1 MRATLALLLPFTL
14 GLLTCSFALPGEN
27 TADEDIV
34 IVDFEGPDY
43 GNWIVQGD
51 AFGTGPAQGTLPQQ
65 MPVSGYEGKG
75 LVNSYLGGDQATGKL
90 TSPAFVIERPYLS
103 FLIGGGGVDGLAM
116 NLLIDDDIIRSAKG
130 PNVQPGGSELL
141 EWTSWDVADF
151 QGKEA
156 KIEII
161 DDATGGWG
169 HINVD
174 HIVLTNQKKTLV
186 EKDRTIFVD
195 KQFVLFPVK
204 KGVPKR
210 WIRVHIDDHWVQEFF
225 VELCPENQRPDF
237 YANLS
242 VEAWHNKN
250 VKFIIENVFESYQ
263 GLDGILL
270 SDKPVGQIA
279 QDLRNGQIAYG
290 VDVPLYSEYLR
301 PQFHFS
307 PRTGWTNDPNGL
319 VWYNGTWHLFFQHN
333 PWGTDWGNMTWGH
346 ATSPDLLHW
355 TEHANA
361 IHIDPLGTIFSGSGV
376 VDWNNTSGLQEG
388 DEKPILLFYTQDGGS
403 ARFGHPASQS
413 LAYSTDGGKTFKKYA
428 KNPIIPHIIGGNRD
442 PKVIWHEPTQ
452 QWMMALYMDGEDYAL
467 FGSPNAMDW
476 TRLCDIHHLGCSEC
490 PDFFPLAVDGDP
502 ENVKW
507 VFWGGNGKYL
517 IGSFDGTTFTKETEP
532 LTNKYGGND
541 YAAMTFSDAP
551 DGRRIQLSWM
561 SGGQYPE
568 MPFHQQFTIP
578 RELTLRTT
586 PNGIRLFMEPVK
598 EVESLRYQMNEV
610 KDAVV
615 SPGKVRL
622 IPFVSSG
629 YWVLWCG
636 PSTYGHLLI
645 NSPLCD
651 NELRIDVSK
660 ADRLAI
666 RIGEQMVLYDAQK
679 GQIVLDNISAP
690 ITVDDGIL
698 KLRILYD
705 RTSIELFAQD
715 GEVQIAKCF
724 LPKTGSSSQDLSE
737 FYKGMKISALGGD
750 VKILDAKTWGM
761 RSVWP
766 KRQVETTNGDL

>member
-1 MRATLALLLPFTL
+1 MKTRITFLFFFLCLFMCSLAL
-14 GLLTCSFALPGEN
+14 SS
-27 TADEDIV
+27 EDIV
-34 IVDFEGPDY
+34 IADFEEPDY
-43 GNWIVQGD
+43 GNWIAEGT
-51 AFGTGPAQGTLPQQ
+51 AFGTGPAQGTLPNQ

-75 LVNSYLGGDQATGKL
+75 LVNSYFGGDASTGKL
-90 TSPAFVIERPYLS
+90 TSPVFTIERPYLA
-103 FLIGGGGVDGLAM
+103 FLIGGGGGDGLAM
-116 NLLIDDDIIRSAKG
+116 NLLVDGHVVRSAKG
-130 PNVQPGGSELL
+130 PNINPGGSELL
-141 EWTSWDVADF
+141 EWMSWDVAEF

-161 DDATGGWG
+161 DEVTGGWG

-195 KQFVLFPVK
+195 KEFVLFPVK
-204 KGVPKR
+204 KGAPKR
-210 WIRVHIDDHWVQEFF
+210 WMRVHIDENWVQEFLI
-225 VELCPENQRPDF
+225 ELCPENQRPDF

-242 VEAWHNKN
+242 VADWHHKN
-250 VKFIIENVFESYQ
+250 VKFVIEKVFESFQ

-270 SDKPVGQIA
+270 SDKPVGQIV
-279 QDLRNGQIAYG
+279 QNLRFREGQIAFG

-388 DEKPILLFYTQDGGS
+388 EEKPILLFYTQDGPT
-403 ARFGHPASQS
+403 ARFGHPVSQS

-428 KNPIIPHIIGGNRD
+428 KNPVIPHIIGGNRD
-442 PKVIWHEPTQ
+442 PKVIRHEPTG
-452 QWMMALYMDGEDYAL
+452 QWIMALYMDGEDYAL
-467 FGSPNAMDW
+467 FGSPNAIDW
-476 TRLCDIHHLGCSEC
+476 TRLCDIRNLGCSEC
-490 PDFFPLAVDGDP
+490 PDFFPLAVDGNP
-502 ENVKW
+502 KNVKW

-517 IGSFDGTTFTKETEP
+517 IGSFDGTTFSKETPP

-561 SGGQYPE
+561 SGGQYPD
-568 MPFHQQFTIP
+568 MPFNQQFTIP

-586 PNGIRLFMEPVK
+586 PDGVRLFMEPVK
-598 EVESLRYQMNEV
+598 EVETLRYRMNEV
-610 KDAVV
+610 KDVVV
-615 SPGKVRL
+615 SPGKTRL
-622 IPFVSSG
+622 IPFVSSAYG
-629 YWVLWCG
+629 VLRAG
-636 PSTYGHLLI
+636 PSTYGYLLI

-651 NELRIDVSK
+651 NELTIDVSK
-660 ADRLAI
+660 VDHLTVQ
-666 RIGEQMVLYDAQK
+666 IGEQTVLYDAQK
-679 GQIVLDNISAP
+679 GQIALDNIVAP
-690 ITVDDGIL
+690 MTVKDGIL

-705 RTSIELFAQD
+705 RTSIELFTQD
-715 GEVQIAKCF
+715 GEVQMAKCF
-724 LPKTGSSSQDLSE
+724 LPKTGGSAKDLSE
-737 FYKGMKISALGGD
+737 FYKGMTISTVGGEA
-750 VKILDAKTWGM
+750 KILEAKTWGL
-761 RSVWP
+761 RSVWQ
-766 KRQVETTNGDL
+766 K